1 MVIEQI
7 RDYAIMMEEKMLFLG
22 DDPEEFE
29 DAILGIVHRFGAD
42 PVIAYDYGEVISI
55 FEKQYKENGS
65 SDAYLDAVE
74 WFEYNVLGAYMGE
87 GTPVY
92 IERYT

>member
-7 RDYAIMMEEKMLFLG
+7 RDYATMMEEKMLFLG
-22 DDPEEFE
+22 SDPKEFE

-42 PVIAYDYGEVISI
+42 PVIAYDYNTVLSI
-55 FEKQYKENGS
+55 FERQFEKDGS
-65 SDAYLDAVE
+65 PDAYLDAVE

-87 GTPVY
+87 GTPIY
-92 IERYT
+92 IERLA